1 LKALLH
7 TKPYSLDYLE
17 VKDPQRKDDEV
28 IIKIASVGICGS
40 DIHGYSGETGR
51 RIPPIIMGHEASGV
65 VTEIHENSKLNI
77 GDRVCFDST
86 IYCGKC
92 DYCLSEKVN
101 LCSERKVFGVSC
113 DEYLKNGAMSEYI
126 SVPERI
132 VYKLEDNISMDEA
145 ALIEPASV
153 AYHCVSLSKFDPN
166 DTVMVVGA
174 GVIGL
179 TIIQVLKMRRCKSI
193 ISIDINDARLKIAKY
208 YGADIL
214 INAGKENIATRIDK
228 DCNEKVDIAFEAV
241 GINKTVNY
249 CLESVK
255 KAGKIILVGN
265 VQPNIT
271 VSLQRIVSRELNIL
285 GSCAISGEYPQVI
298 KDLSEGKIN
307 FKKIITTK
315 APLNDGKY
323 WFDKLNSDN
332 HNQIKVILNP

>member
-1 LKALLH
+1 LKALVH
-7 TKPYSLDYLE
+7 TKPYGIDYLE
-17 VKDPQRKDDEV
+17 VKDPQRKNDEV

-40 DIHGYSGETGR
+40 DINGYSGETGR

-65 VTEIHENSKLNI
+65 VTETHENLKLNI

-92 DYCLSEKVN
+92 NYCLIQKVN

-113 DEYLKNGAMSEYI
+113 DEYRKNGAMSEYI

-132 VYKLEDNISMDEA
+132 VHKLENNISMDEA

-153 AYHCVSLSKFDPN
+153 AYHSVSLSKFNPK

-179 TIIQVLKMRRCKSI
+179 TIIQVLKMRRCKNI
-193 ISIDINDARLKIAKY
+193 ISIDINDGRLKVAKY

-214 INAGKENIATRIDK
+214 INAEKENVATRIDK
-228 DCNEKVDIAFEAV
+228 KVDIAFEAV

-271 VSLQRIVSRELNIL
+271 VSLQKIVSRELNIL
-285 GSCAISGEYPQVI
+285 GSCAISGEYPIVI